1 MDTFAQFLAASFVL
15 FVKNG
20 KVLLLLRQNTGYM
33 DGYYGLPAGHVD
45 AGETPIDAA
54 VREAKE
60 EVNIDILSKDIRL
73 IDVVQADA
81 MSERGTDYF
90 NFFFKADKW
99 QGEPEN
105 MEPDKCASLEW
116 FDLNNL
122 PDNLL
127 EHVALVLQNIDNSP
141 TILATEQVKNR
152 NSNT

>member
-1 MDTFAQFLAASFVL
+1 MADYAQFLAASFVL
-15 FVKNG
+15 FLKDN
-20 KVLLLLRQNTGYM
+20 KILLLLRQNTGYM
-33 DGYYGLPAGHVD
+33 DGFYGLPAGHVD

-60 EVNIDILSKDIRL
+60 EVNINILPKDIEL
-73 IDVVQADA
+73 IDIVQADA
-81 MSERGTDYF
+81 VFERGGDYF

-99 QGEPEN
+99 QGDPKN
-105 MEPDKCASLEW
+105 MEPEKCASLEW